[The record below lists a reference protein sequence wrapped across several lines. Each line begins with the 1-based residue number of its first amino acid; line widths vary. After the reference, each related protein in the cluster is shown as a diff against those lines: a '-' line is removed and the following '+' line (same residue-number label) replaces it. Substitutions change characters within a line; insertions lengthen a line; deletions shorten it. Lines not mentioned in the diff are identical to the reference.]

1 MTAQAKGTFTVAGW
15 EENTYEELENGGKL
29 TKARVTFGFDGDLE
43 AEGGWEAVMCY
54 QEDGSASFTGFQH
67 TTGKLGGRNGSFVL
81 RADGAFSGGQAQ
93 TNWQGVDG
101 SATGQ
106 LRGLRGPGPAGTPRG
121 AGGAVTLGSRLCLL
135 RPTPQPGT

>member
-15 EENTYEELENGGKL
+15 EENTYEELQNGGKL
-29 TKARVTFGFDGDLE
+29 TKARVSFGFDGDLE

-93 TNWQGVDG
+93 TNWQVVDG

-106 LRGLRGPGPAGTPRG
+106 LRGLRGTGTAVTTSG
-121 AGGAVTLGSRLCLL
+121 AGREVNPAYELC
-135 RPTPQPGT
+135 